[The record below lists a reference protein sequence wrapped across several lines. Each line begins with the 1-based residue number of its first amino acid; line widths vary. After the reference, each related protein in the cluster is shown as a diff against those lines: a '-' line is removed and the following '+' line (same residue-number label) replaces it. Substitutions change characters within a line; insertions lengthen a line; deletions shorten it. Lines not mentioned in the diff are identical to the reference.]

1 MIEGARSEA
10 VGYLTDAA
18 VRLRVLVSNAPSGTG
33 MVDETFR
40 YFARPETGGAWQ
52 PLSAHDIATG
62 EGFRPVSIE
71 EGTNHAFGFGKVD
84 GRTAI
89 QRIALEGAAKGETQ
103 FAHPRSEERRVGTEG

>member
-18 VRLRVLVSNAPSGTG
+18 VRLRELVSNAPSGTG

-71 EGTNHAFGFGKVD
+71 EGTNHA
-84 GRTAI
+84 
-89 QRIALEGAAKGETQ
+89 
-103 FAHPRSEERRVGTEG
+103 RSEERRVGKESVSTCRARWSPCHSKKKQKSIKNMYT